1 MVRKRKAEIKEKE
14 KARGVTIRKNR
25 QSETIQISFMYKG
38 IRCRELLKN
47 LPVTSSNINY
57 ANRKLAEIINNIE
70 RGSFNYADYFPDSN
84 KLSVFGSASSG
95 STIKDYLV
103 KYLKL
108 CEKRN
113 LSPSTINGYKKCIN
127 ALSLLHDVYVADI
140 TPAILKN
147 WVEQQTT
154 STKTIRN
161 NYSFLKSSLDDA
173 VIDGL
178 LTSNPAVIIA
188 VSRYHKSNNMEK
200 INYIVD
206 PFSHYEVLQIIESC
220 ANEQWENLIR
230 FNLFTGMRPSE
241 ICAAKWSNVNFVN
254 KTYYVNAASVV
265 GVEKGTK
272 TNAGTRT
279 IELDDNAIAALN
291 KQKKYTFMKSDYI
304 FQDPKTS
311 KPWASADAI
320 RKKVWVPTLKKAGI
334 NYRNPY
340 QMRHTFATRHISQ
353 GANLFWL
360 SSQMGHKG
368 PEMLFRH
375 YGKYLKSYEG
385 NTSIQKSAN
394 R

>member
-1 MVRKRKAEIKEKE
+1 MVRKRKAEIKEK
-14 KARGVTIRKNR
+14 ARGVTIKKNKK
-25 QSETIQISFMYKG
+25 SETIQISFMYKG

-84 KLSVFGSASSG
+84 KINIFGSASRG
-95 STIKDYLV
+95 ATIKDYLV

-140 TPAILKN
+140 TPVILKN

-154 STKTIRN
+154 SAKTIRN

-178 LTSNPAVIIA
+178 LSSNPAVNVS
-188 VSRYHKSNNMEK
+188 VSRYHKNNHHEA

-206 PFSHYEVLQIIESC
+206 PFSHIEVLKIIENC
-220 ANEQWENLIR
+220 ANEQWENLIK
-230 FNLFTGMRPSE
+230 FNFFTGMRPSE
-241 ICAAKWSNVNFVN
+241 LCAAKWSNVNFVN

-279 IELDDNAIAALN
+279 IELDDNAMAALN
-291 KQKKYTFMKSDYI
+291 KQKKYTFMKVTIY
-304 FQDPKTS
+304 FK
-311 KPWASADAI
+311 
-320 RKKVWVPTLKKAGI
+320 
-334 NYRNPY
+334 
-340 QMRHTFATRHISQ
+340 
-353 GANLFWL
+353 
-360 SSQMGHKG
+360 
-368 PEMLFRH
+368 
-375 YGKYLKSYEG
+375 
-385 NTSIQKSAN
+385 IQKRAILGRAQMLYAKKSGFQRLRKRESTTGIHIKCVILLQLDISVKELIYFGWHHRWDIKDLKCYSGTMVN
-394 R
+394 I

>member
-1 MVRKRKAEIKEKE
+1 MVRKRKAEIKEK
-14 KARGVTIRKNR
+14 ARGVTIKKNKK
-25 QSETIQISFMYKG
+25 SETIQISFMYKG

-70 RGSFNYADYFPDSN
+70 RRLFNYADYFPDSN
-84 KLSVFGSASSG
+84 KLNVFGSASSG
-95 STIKDYLV
+95 AIIKDYLV

-113 LSPSTINGYKKCIN
+113 LSPSTINGYKKCFN
-127 ALSLLHDVYVADI
+127 ALSMIHDVYVADI

-154 STKTIRN
+154 SIKTIRN
-161 NYSFLKSSLDDA
+161 NYSFLKSALDDA

-178 LTSNPAVIIA
+178 LTSNPATTIS
-188 VSRYHKSNNMEK
+188 VSRYHKNNQIEK

-206 PFSHYEVLQIIESC
+206 PFSNSEVLQIIKSC

-230 FNLFTGMRPSE
+230 FNFFTGMRPSE
-241 ICAAKWSNVNFVN
+241 LCAAKWSNVNFVN

-279 IELDDNAIAALN
+279 IELDDNAISALN
-291 KQKKYTFMKSDYI
+291 KQKKYTFLKSDYI
-304 FQDPKTS
+304 FQDPKTC

-320 RKKVWVPTLKKAGI
+320 RKKVWVPTLKKTGI

-360 SSQMGHKG
+360 ASQMGHKG

-375 YGKYLKSYEG
+375 YGKFLKSYEG
-385 NTSIQKSAN
+385 NTAIQKSSN
-394 R
+394 Q